1 MTLGLSEPSMPLLKA
16 CTTIAV
22 LIGKEMNSIPTFGSS
37 INALTAAGSDAGV
50 NPAVTSSGLP

>member
-1 MTLGLSEPSMPLLKA
+1 MPLLKA

-22 LIGKEMNSIPTFGSS
+22 LIGKEMNSIPTLGSS